1 MRSWLARQG
10 DRRPSKT
17 IWKQTRWSAGNWAQL
32 PFNRH
37 WKVLKADLSQPLPLI
52 PRSSIL
58 FLDGTEIF
66 NFSPSPPVWATLT
79 CHCGSEFPL
88 YPPKEHKGRVPWL
101 CLQSCHL
108 TTAAFFHDETFLCP
122 VTHLSAPTALASTPQ
137 RTLTAEAALWKTN
150 TRPEVEDPNPGP
162 SIPAYQQGE
171 APFSLRKTSPWFL
184 SSSPFHI
191 LGGLHVLNM
200 SLPATE

>member
-137 RTLTAEAALWKTN
+137 RTLTAEPALWKTI
-150 TRPEVEDPNPGP
+150 TRPEVEILTQALP
-162 SIPAYQQGE
+162 SQLISKEKP
-171 APFSLRKTSPWFL
+171 PFLWGRHLHGSFHLH
-184 SSSPFHI
+184 PF
-191 LGGLHVLNM
+191 
-200 SLPATE
+200 TF